1 MSAAGVV
8 ASEAQTAAAGD
19 GVGAAGARLVALGDL
34 AATTGD
40 GVCTAAAPKA
50 GDRVGAAVIGAAPGA
65 CGAGGGVG
73 VAVVGTVVRDGAR
86 D

>member
-8 ASEAQTAAAGD
+8 ASEAQTVAAGD

-34 AATTGD
+34 AATTGN

-50 GDRVGAAVIGAAPGA
+50 AD
-65 CGAGGGVG
+65 
-73 VAVVGTVVRDGAR
+73 
-86 D
+86 